1 MNCQWHNRG
10 FSLIE
15 MVLVVAILVI
25 LAGLVLPMLWGV
37 QDNSASVATTAG
49 LQAIRT
55 AIVGSGPGQPGYLSD
70 MGKLPVTMRDLFIMP
85 TSATPFDPL
94 TSRGWRG
101 PYLLDAT
108 GTYQV
113 NANGFSVAYGANG
126 DPAVLDSWG
135 HPIIIQAAPTASD
148 SNPPNI
154 RLVSAGQDGI
164 VQTPD
169 GDSYPSPT
177 TRGDDVVLFLM
188 RADTP

>member
-1 MNCQWHNRG
+1 
-10 FSLIE
+10 
-15 MVLVVAILVI
+15 MVLVVGILVI

-37 QDNSASVATTAG
+37 QDNSASVATTSS
-49 LQAIRT
+49 LQAIRA

-70 MGKLPVTMRDLFIMP
+70 MGTLPVTIRDLFIMP
-85 TSATPFDPL
+85 INATPFDPL
-94 TSRGWRG
+94 TNRGWRG
-101 PYLLDAT
+101 PYLLVAT

-113 NANGFSVAYGANG
+113 NDSYGTKG

-148 SNPPNI
+148 SNPPHI

-164 VQTPD
+164 IQTPD
-169 GDSYPSPT
+169 GDSYPSPA